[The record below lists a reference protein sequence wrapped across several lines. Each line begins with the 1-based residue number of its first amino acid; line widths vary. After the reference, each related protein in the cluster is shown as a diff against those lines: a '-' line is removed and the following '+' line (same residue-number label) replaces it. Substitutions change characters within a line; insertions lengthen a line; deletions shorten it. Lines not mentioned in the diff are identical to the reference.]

1 MQRMNQR
8 DAASMRQFDSRW
20 NLAQIEFLPTKYTCM
35 LRYVMIRAIHRLAS
49 RDTCHDV
56 FAIKNTADFSEYLPS
71 KFVGKN
77 TSCELSKRC
86 GAKCR
91 KRKRGR
97 RREKKS
103 LSLSLSALK
112 NGWWKFARERVFNE
126 FPGSIANN
134 AFHGDERKGRA
145 GCWRVSWLGGSR
157 VIINTGSR
165 EEKCQQGKKLSCVDE
180 DQSVARCERAC
191 NLGGEGRRGGGK
203 TQSLVVDMF
212 VETWNRV
219 VHISRKP
226 YPFRRKISIEN
237 AVAFCYSFAS
247 YFSTVQVAELCS
259 FEPGKNFKLARV
271 ENTKNFFRMRLPSP
285 RALREFLLGT
295 MILSPSEKKTF
306 EFEHKRLER
315 ESSRRG

>member
-35 LRYVMIRAIHRLAS
+35 LRYVMIRAITIHRLAS

-103 LSLSLSALK
+103 LSLSLSLRWRTVGGNLRAKGFSTNFPAALQITR
-112 NGWWKFARERVFNE
+112 FTVTNE
-126 FPGSIANN
+126 
-134 AFHGDERKGRA
+134 
-145 GCWRVSWLGGSR
+145 
-157 VIINTGSR
+157 R
-165 EEKCQQGKKLSCVDE
+165 EERGVGASRD
-180 DQSVARCERAC
+180 SVVRA
-191 NLGGEGRRGGGK
+191 
-203 TQSLVVDMF
+203 
-212 VETWNRV
+212 W
-219 VHISRKP
+219 
-226 YPFRRKISIEN
+226 
-237 AVAFCYSFAS
+237 
-247 YFSTVQVAELCS
+247 
-259 FEPGKNFKLARV
+259 
-271 ENTKNFFRMRLPSP
+271 
-285 RALREFLLGT
+285 
-295 MILSPSEKKTF
+295 
-306 EFEHKRLER
+306 
-315 ESSRRG
+315 